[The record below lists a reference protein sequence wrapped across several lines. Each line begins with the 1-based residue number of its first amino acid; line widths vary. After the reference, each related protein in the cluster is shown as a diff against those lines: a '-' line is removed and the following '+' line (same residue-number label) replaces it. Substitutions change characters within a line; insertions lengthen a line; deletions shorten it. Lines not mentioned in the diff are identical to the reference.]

1 MKKVCS
7 QNPPFRILKDPI
19 IYFYPFFTS
28 GSKRHTCP
36 GNILTSMRVCRYN
49 SNSQP
54 NYSHSRLRIYVPEN
68 IASNFYTVCN
78 IVLFPL
84 SPFCEYLREIVFK
97 VKNANFNAFENS
109 HNIFTT
115 VHTVFSST
123 HKFFIC
129 CVKNLARSW
138 NCLCR
143 LTLRLKCCLG
153 PGARA
158 GVV

>member
-19 IYFYPFFTS
+19 IYFNPFLTS
-28 GSKRHTCP
+28 GSSRHTCP
-36 GNILTSMRVCRYN
+36 INILTSKHVCRDN

-109 HNIFTT
+109 HNICTT
-115 VHTVFSST
+115 VHTRHLAPQPSPTSIHLFRVVNQQSFSSQ
-123 HKFFIC
+123 
-129 CVKNLARSW
+129 LAAELS
-138 NCLCR
+138 
-143 LTLRLKCCLG
+143 
-153 PGARA
+153 
-158 GVV
+158 

>member
-1 MKKVCS
+1 MS
-7 QNPPFRILKDPI
+7 QKILPAK
-19 IYFYPFFTS
+19 
-28 GSKRHTCP
+28 
-36 GNILTSMRVCRYN
+36 
-49 SNSQP
+49 
-54 NYSHSRLRIYVPEN
+54 
-68 IASNFYTVCN
+68 FYTVCN
-78 IVLFPL
+78 IVL
-84 SPFCEYLREIVFK
+84 SPFCEYLRQIVFK

-143 LTLRLKCCLG
+143 VQTHIEVEML
-153 PGARA
+153 PGARRQ
-158 GVV
+158 GRCRVGSSPGQLEITKGNLLTTHLSFIFLK